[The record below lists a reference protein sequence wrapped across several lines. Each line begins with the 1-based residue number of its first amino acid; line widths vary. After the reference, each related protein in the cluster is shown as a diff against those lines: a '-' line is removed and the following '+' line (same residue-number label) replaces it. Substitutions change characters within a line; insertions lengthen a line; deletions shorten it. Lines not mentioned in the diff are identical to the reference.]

1 MHEKYITF
9 YYMKKYILIVLFVIL
24 CSYIGGKVFI
34 YTLKNDTDNSVE
46 QFSNSEI
53 STPKE
58 EQNIC
63 LRNTLNEIR
72 QKRKQEKIDESLNGT
87 CSFEMNTNYLNLLNP
102 TQFDDDKFCCLN
114 HDKCKPNT
122 EVICTY
128 GPTNYPDPQIL
139 SEFDKLNFMQ
149 SKVHYFTLQD
159 YINWLKCF
167 ENNKS
172 SLNYK
177 HLKNLEKVLKGEKPI
192 FNKDIKHSEFIPPIT
207 SEDYFN
213 DKIMSYETEIV
224 KNNVPTIPYNYD
236 SYPNF
241 SKNFQTLGLIGQ
253 QNNTSGK
260 YNANLVNNFTR
271 PKISN

>member
-24 CSYIGGKVFI
+24 CSYIGAKVFI
-34 YTLKNDTDNSVE
+34 YTLRSDTDNVE
-46 QFSNSEI
+46 TFSSSEI
-53 STPKE
+53 SSSTDE
-58 EQNIC
+58 ENIC
-63 LRNTLNEIR
+63 LRDTLNEI
-72 QKRKQEKIDESLNGT
+72 KKNRKQEKIDESLNGT
-87 CSFEMNTNYLNLLNP
+87 CSFQMNTNYLNLLNP
-102 TQFDDDKFCCLN
+102 TQFDNDNICCLN

-122 EVICTY
+122 EVICSY
-128 GPTNYPDPQIL
+128 GPTNYPDPLTL
-139 SEFDKLNFMQ
+139 SQFDKLNFMQ

-177 HLKNLEKVLKGEKPI
+177 HLKNLEKVLNGQKPI
-192 FNKDIKHSEFIPPIT
+192 FDKEIKQSEFIPPIT

-213 DKIMSYETEIV
+213 DKIMSYESEIV

-253 QNNTSGK
+253 KNDTFGK